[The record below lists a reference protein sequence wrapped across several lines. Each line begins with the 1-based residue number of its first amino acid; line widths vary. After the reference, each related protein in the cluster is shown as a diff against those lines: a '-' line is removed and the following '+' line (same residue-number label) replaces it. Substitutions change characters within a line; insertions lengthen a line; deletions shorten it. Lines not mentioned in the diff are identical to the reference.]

1 MGGEWLTPHRDL
13 APFLPQAVG
22 LPSAVGSSWFVVLGG
37 RGPPAHTHRTGLAR
51 GEAAACFEGLPGKVR
66 WLQEKGEGRRGG
78 FGFQWGSRQ
87 PCRAL
92 SAAGGKKEPGDPLA
106 WGSPQPLCKNSCT
119 QREVNLGRTGD
130 SVRGGCCPQLQFRDA
145 QPPGR
150 AVHQEISV
158 PGRRGRSLHT
168 ARAELCL
175 LGERGCQGNGL
186 GFFFF
191 G

>member
-51 GEAAACFEGLPGKVR
+51 GGAAACFEGLPGKVR

-92 SAAGGKKEPGDPLA
+92 SAAGGKKEPRGSSCMGLPTASVQEQLHPTGGEFGED
-106 WGSPQPLCKNSCT
+106 WGQCERWVLPSAAVQ
-119 QREVNLGRTGD
+119 
-130 SVRGGCCPQLQFRDA
+130 GCSA
-145 QPPGR
+145 PG
-150 AVHQEISV
+150 
-158 PGRRGRSLHT
+158 
-168 ARAELCL
+168 
-175 LGERGCQGNGL
+175 
-186 GFFFF
+186 
-191 G
+191 